1 MSRQRKK
8 KARAFGLH
16 AESLAALWLRLKGY
30 RIVARNVVAPGGEID
45 LVARRGGLVVFVEV
59 KARPTLD
66 QPSLAIDSA
75 KAARIS
81 RAARYW
87 LAANGWAVGS
97 AFRGDAIFV
106 APRRRPRH
114 VEGAVPLDLFA

>member
-1 MSRQRKK
+1 VRRGRK

-16 AESLAALWLRLKGY
+16 AENLASLWLRLKFY

-45 LVARRGGLVVFVEV
+45 LVARRGGLIVFVEV

-66 QPSLAIDSA
+66 QAFFAIDSA

-81 RAARYW
+81 RAARFW
-87 LAANGWAVGS
+87 LAANGWAAGS
-97 AFRGDAIFV
+97 AFRGDAVFV
-106 APRRRPRH
+106 APWRRPRH